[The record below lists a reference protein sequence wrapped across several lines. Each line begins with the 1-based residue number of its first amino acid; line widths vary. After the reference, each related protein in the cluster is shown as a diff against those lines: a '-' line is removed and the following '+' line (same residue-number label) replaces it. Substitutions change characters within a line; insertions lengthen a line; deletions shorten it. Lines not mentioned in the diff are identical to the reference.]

1 MIDDR
6 VFPPNDLSL
15 PIGLPLLTKSLS
27 RSECSLLSIDMTNR
41 LRARFAEA
49 RLRIGRL
56 LSLADDVSLRKWR
69 ATPAN
74 GMVRPYSRPASDR
87 GWSGSPIEGARDA
100 SEDQY
105 LGRRRRHR
113 FRQELVPRCTRL
125 SHLWD
130 NDAAIFVAATPA
142 PSYAAPPAAAQ
153 GPARSVIEAL
163 DRQDSDIGIASAN
176 EARKVRWGGST
187 GEVWVEYVGTF
198 EG

>member
-1 MIDDR
+1 MASD
-6 VFPPNDLSL
+6 
-15 PIGLPLLTKSLS
+15 
-27 RSECSLLSIDMTNR
+27 
-41 LRARFAEA
+41 ARQWD
-49 RLRIGRL
+49 G
-56 LSLADDVSLRKWR
+56 
-69 ATPAN
+69 

-87 GWSGSPIEGARDA
+87 GWSGSPIKGARDA

-187 GEVWVEYVGTF
+187 GDVLVEYVGTF